1 MVKPMVILRTSFKL
15 VLSSVLFQFHILN
28 IALVFIV
35 ILHMAIIL
43 AKIFYVY
50 EILERFDQ
58 NSSFVIE
65 FRQEFESL
73 EIFVALH
80 LA

>member
-1 MVKPMVILRTSFKL
+1 MVILRTSFKL
-15 VLSSVLFQFHILN
+15 VLSSMLFQFHILN
-28 IALVFIV
+28 VTLILIV

-50 EILERFDQ
+50 EILKRFDQ
-58 NSSFVIE
+58 NSSFIIE

-73 EIFVALH
+73 KIFVALH

>member
-1 MVKPMVILRTSFKL
+1 MVILRTSFKL
-15 VLSSVLFQFHILN
+15 VLSSMLLQFHILK
-28 IALVFIV
+28 ITLIFIV

-50 EILERFDQ
+50 EILKRFDQ
-58 NSSFVIE
+58 NSSFIIE

-73 EIFVALH
+73 KIFVALH